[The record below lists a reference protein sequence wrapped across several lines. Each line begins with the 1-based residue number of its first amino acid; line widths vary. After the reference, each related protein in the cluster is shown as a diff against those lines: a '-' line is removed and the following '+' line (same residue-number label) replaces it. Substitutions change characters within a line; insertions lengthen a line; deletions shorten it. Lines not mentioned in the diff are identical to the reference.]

1 MSDTSAIDDKT
12 TTDTSENDS
21 DWGTFASLVFRY
33 FILCI
38 SIVFIGINYIFL
50 INYKQLDI
58 LFPTDM
64 NGYIPTNSVQKG
76 GLACKDCPFRDVSG
90 KPPFDILQSYSMKG
104 LPYSLYKSQ
113 SNMSYMQYIKN
124 WFALTEAN
132 SFITFRTIMKKIL
145 QLDGIQTLPQPIQI
159 LLGCVLLIVGSI
171 CIPIIS
177 FFSSLMYIFSVNEY
191 AWILGVVGILFGYTW
206 IISFVNAWYHLFTFL
221 LNLLIIPILLDSSLI
236 GKLLQCNLSIFSNLF
251 TTFVVIASWQSL
263 NTTTS
268 VMITIAYVVM
278 LIKSY
283 IS

>member
-1 MSDTSAIDDKT
+1 
-12 TTDTSENDS
+12 
-21 DWGTFASLVFRY
+21 
-33 FILCI
+33 
-38 SIVFIGINYIFL
+38 
-50 INYKQLDI
+50 
-58 LFPTDM
+58 
-64 NGYIPTNSVQKG
+64 
-76 GLACKDCPFRDVSG
+76 
-90 KPPFDILQSYSMKG
+90 
-104 LPYSLYKSQ
+104 
-113 SNMSYMQYIKN
+113 MSYMQYIKN